1 MGLETISTTSRNRK
15 DDRVLTCIVEATELL
30 SFYER
35 TASPW
40 VTIYE
45 AERYAHV
52 SHGVISDAIKCGE
65 LPGYRR
71 SGGKTT
77 LVNVREIDEWIASW
91 RIQPEALSNKAGEV
105 R

>member
-1 MGLETISTTSRNRK
+1 MSLETKSTTSLN
-15 DDRVLTCIVEATELL
+15 DQGNSFLSCIAEATELL
-30 SFYER
+30 SFSER